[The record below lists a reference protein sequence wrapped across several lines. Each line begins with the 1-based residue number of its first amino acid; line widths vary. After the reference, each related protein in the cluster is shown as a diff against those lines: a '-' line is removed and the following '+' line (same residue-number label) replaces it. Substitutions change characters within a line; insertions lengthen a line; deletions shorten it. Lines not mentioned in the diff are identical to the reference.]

1 MDPVSLRL
9 NAAGI
14 SQEPAASTPPLVAE
28 VTALFDEFHLAIYR
42 YLARM
47 LAGIPEAED
56 LTQEVF
62 FRLYEH
68 LSQGGTI
75 TNSRSWLFRVAHNL
89 AIDCLRRRALGEHGH
104 RVPLDAL
111 GDFPALE
118 AESAED
124 RLLAD
129 EKKGRLEAALTWLSP
144 QQRQCLELRAEGLAY
159 REIGEVLG
167 IHISSV
173 RTFIARA
180 IAKIAERLD
189 A

>member
-1 MDPVSLRL
+1 
-9 NAAGI
+9 
-14 SQEPAASTPPLVAE
+14 
-28 VTALFDEFHLAIYR
+28 
-42 YLARM
+42 M
-47 LAGIPEAED
+47 LAGTPEAED

-68 LSQGGTI
+68 LSHGGTI

-89 AIDCLRRRALGEHGH
+89 AIDCLRQRALGEYGYV
-104 RVPLDAL
+104 VPLDTVSDL
-111 GDFPALE
+111 PART

-124 RLLAD
+124 KLLAD
-129 EKKGRLEAALTWLSP
+129 ERKVQLEAALAWLSP
-144 QQRQCLELRAEGLAY
+144 QQRQCLELRVEGLAY

-180 IAKIAERLD
+180 IVKIAERLD